1 MFIFNKPTSATDIW
15 CFTPASYEQFVV
27 DEADATTKLWLAKTD
42 FSGKA
47 GAHTL
52 VPSTDGAIAMVIVI
66 VSEEADAFWQ
76 AGAVAKHLPSGAYRY
91 TRGVDPEQAFLVAMA
106 WGLSVYRFEYFV
118 EKSTKKPADLVVDES
133 IDADS
138 LKTFVTAIS
147 QVRDLINLPANAL
160 GPETLAQEAAL
171 LAETYGASFRQV
183 VGEEL
188 LTENFPAIHTVGRA
202 SVRAPRLIELNW
214 GPQDG
219 MKLALVGKGVC
230 FDSGGLDIKPASGMR
245 EMKKD
250 MGGAAH
256 ALGLARLI
264 MAHKLPIALQVLI
277 PAVDNVIAGNAYMP
291 GDILSTRAGISVE
304 NDNTDAEG
312 RLILSDALQLACESK
327 PDLIIDFATLT
338 GAARIGLGP
347 DLPAMFANDHAV
359 AAAVLESA
367 DKVSDP
373 VWHMPLFAPYRAF
386 IKSKLAD
393 VRSCG
398 NSGGYGGAITAALFL
413 EKFIQPGTP
422 WLHFDIMA
430 ANTRDLPGRPEG
442 GEAMGLRALFNF
454 IARKVASS

>member
-1 MFIFNKPTSATDIW
+1 MFIFDQQTAATDIW
-15 CFTPASYEQFVV
+15 CFTPTSYKQFIAE
-27 DEADATTKLWLAKTD
+27 EADDRVKVWLEHSG

-47 GAHTL
+47 GTHTL
-52 VPSTDGAIAMVIVI
+52 VPSAEAAVAMVIV
-66 VSEEADAFWQ
+66 VVAEEADGFWQ
-76 AGAVAKHLPSGAYRY
+76 AGGIAKHLPGGTYRY
-91 TRGVDPEQAFLVAMA
+91 TRGIDAEQAFLVAMA
-106 WGLSVYRFEYFV
+106 WGLSLYRFEHFV
-118 EKSTKKPADLVVDES
+118 EKCVDKSAQLVVDAS
-133 IDADS
+133 VNSDS
-138 LKTFVTAIS
+138 LEAFVATIS

-160 GPETLAQEAAL
+160 GPEALAQEAAR
-171 LAETYGASFRQV
+171 LAETYGAQFRQV

-188 LTENFPAIHTVGRA
+188 LADNFPAIHTVGRA

-214 GPQDG
+214 GPADG

-256 ALGLARLI
+256 VLGLARLI
-264 MAHKLPIALQVLI
+264 MAHKLPISLQVLI
-277 PAVDNVIAGNAYMP
+277 PAVDNVISGNAYMP

-327 PDLIIDFATLT
+327 PDLLIDFATLT

-347 DLPAMFANDHAV
+347 DLPAMFANDQAV
-359 AAAVLESA
+359 ASGVLASA
-367 DKVSDP
+367 EQVVDP
-373 VWHMPLFAPYRAF
+373 IWQMPLFAPYRAF

-413 EKFIQPGTP
+413 EKFVEPGIP

-430 ANTRDLPGRPEG
+430 ANTRPLPGRPEG

-454 IARKVASS
+454 IARKVAS

>member
-1 MFIFNKPTSATDIW
+1 MYIFDQAVPATDIW
-15 CFTPASYEQFVV
+15 CFTPSSYAEFIAN
-27 DEADATTKLWLAKTD
+27 EADTGMKLWLSSSG

-47 GAHTL
+47 GAHTI
-52 VPSTDGAIAMVIVI
+52 VPSADGGIAMIILVLT
-66 VSEEADAFWQ
+66 EEKDAFWQ
-76 AGAVAKHLPSGAYRY
+76 AGSVAKHLPSGAYRY

-118 EKSTKKPADLVVDES
+118 EKSTKKPAELVVNTS
-133 IDADS
+133 IDAHS
-138 LKTFVTAIS
+138 LDAFVTAIT

-160 GPETLAQEAAL
+160 GPEVLAQEAAL
-171 LAETYGASFRQV
+171 VAETYGASFRQV
-183 VGEEL
+183 VGEDL
-188 LTENFPAIHTVGRA
+188 LTKNFPAIHTVGRA

-214 GPQDG
+214 GPKNG

-230 FDSGGLDIKPASGMR
+230 FDSGGLDIKSAVGMR

-256 ALGLARLI
+256 VLGLARLI
-264 MAHKLPIALQVLI
+264 MAHQLPISLQVLI
-277 PAVDNVIAGNAYMP
+277 PAVDNVISGNAYMP
-291 GDILSTRAGISVE
+291 GDIVSTRAGISVE

-347 DLPAMFANDHAV
+347 DLPAMFANDNAT
-359 AAAVLESA
+359 ATAVLASA
-367 DKVSDP
+367 DAVSDP
-373 VWHMPLFAPYRAF
+373 IWHMPLFAPYRAF

-413 EKFIQPGTP
+413 EKFIQPGIS

>member
-1 MFIFNKPTSATDIW
+1 
-15 CFTPASYEQFVV
+15 
-27 DEADATTKLWLAKTD
+27 
-42 FSGKA
+42 
-47 GAHTL
+47 
-52 VPSTDGAIAMVIVI
+52 
-66 VSEEADAFWQ
+66 
-76 AGAVAKHLPSGAYRY
+76 
-91 TRGVDPEQAFLVAMA
+91 MA